1 MSKKKSSHKEL
12 LSKVRNDLLGGVINQ
27 SKMIMES
34 KKSFNNYVG
43 STTISTIIPNYIY
56 HGDKQQLQ
64 MLRVQKYID
73 TCKISIQQRWNVIK
87 ISNRLM
93 IPNNN
98 KIIARVLFFKEPA
111 LTPDASLNEFS
122 AYPWNDRALIHTFI
136 CKKQTCHFRH

>member
-1 MSKKKSSHKEL
+1 
-12 LSKVRNDLLGGVINQ
+12 LLGGVINQ

-56 HGDKQQLQ
+56 HGDKQLQ
-64 MLRVQKYID
+64 ND

-98 KIIARVLFFKEPA
+98 KIIARVLFFQGTSTHIRCFLE
-111 LTPDASLNEFS
+111 
-122 AYPWNDRALIHTFI
+122 
-136 CKKQTCHFRH
+136 